1 MNTINWREY
10 LIAQL
15 AADKEEAFCY
25 LETAIEM
32 FREDG
37 DVQVFLIALRNFIAS
52 QEESSDE

>member
-1 MNTINWREY
+1 METLKWREY

-15 AADKEEAFCY
+15 AADKEEAFSY

-37 DVQVFLIALRNFIAS
+37 DVEVFLIALRNFIAAL
-52 QEESSDE
+52 EKAND